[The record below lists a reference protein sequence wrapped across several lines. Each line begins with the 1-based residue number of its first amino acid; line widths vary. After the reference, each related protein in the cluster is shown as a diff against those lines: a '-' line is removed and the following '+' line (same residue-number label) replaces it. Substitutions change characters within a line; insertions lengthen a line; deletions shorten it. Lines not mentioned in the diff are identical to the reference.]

1 MKKSAVGFER
11 GTTSRKGER
20 LMAYRGHTK
29 RKGELS
35 ELAFMY
41 KAVSMGFGVAKPYGD
56 SERFDFIVS
65 SGRRLWRVQ
74 VKSTYKR
81 GAHGYGV
88 HAYGNRNR
96 GTEIY
101 TPEEID
107 LLVVYIVPEDAWYI
121 IPIEAVGGRQSLF
134 FYPQG
139 SQRGLCRYEKYREAW
154 WLLKAKNRTGRAKSP
169 R

>member
-1 MKKSAVGFER
+1 M
-11 GTTSRKGER
+11 
-20 LMAYRGHTK
+20 H
-29 RKGELS
+29 
-35 ELAFMY
+35 

-65 SGRRLWRVQ
+65 SGHQLSRVQ

-81 GAHGYGV
+81 GKHGYGV

-96 GTEIY
+96 GTEMY
-101 TPEEID
+101 TPDEID
-107 LLVVYIVPEDAWYI
+107 FIVVYLVPENAWYI
-121 IPIEAVGGRQSLF
+121 IPIEAVGGRQALF
-134 FYPQG
+134 FYPHG

-154 WLLKAKNRTGRAKSP
+154 WLLKAKNRMSRSNNP

>member
-1 MKKSAVGFER
+1 MKKSAVRFER
-11 GTTSRKGER
+11 GTASRQSER

-35 ELAFMY
+35 ELAFVY

-81 GAHGYGV
+81 GKHGYCV

-96 GTEIY
+96 GTEMY

-107 LLVVYIVPEDAWYI
+107 FIAVYLVPEDAWYLV
-121 IPIEAVGGRQSLF
+121 PIDAVGGRSSLF

-139 SQRGLCRYEKYREAW
+139 SQRGLCRYEMYREAW
-154 WLLKAKNRTGRAKSP
+154 WLMKAKSRMSAAKGP